1 MLKKAQP
8 TKEKKQ
14 PVQPMVITTPK
25 KPKVNDD
32 LDIFYKDSVNF
43 NDLGLDV
50 GRGWKDDEY

>member
-1 MLKKAQP
+1 VLKKVQP

-14 PVQPMVITTPK
+14 PVQPKVITTPK

-43 NDLGLDV
+43 ADLGLDV
-50 GRGWKDDEY
+50 NRGWKDDEY